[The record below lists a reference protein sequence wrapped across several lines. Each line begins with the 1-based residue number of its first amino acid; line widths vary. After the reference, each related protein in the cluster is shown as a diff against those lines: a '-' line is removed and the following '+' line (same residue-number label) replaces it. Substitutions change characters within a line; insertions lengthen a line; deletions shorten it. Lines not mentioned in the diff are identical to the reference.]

1 MGLLSARLL
10 WRTVA
15 GLLLAV
21 GALLIVLW
29 LLRPRWDETVIR
41 QSVITTIQSEAPA
54 SFYVTGVLRLAA
66 TSEVADT
73 RVLFPDL
80 LPLNLGTTRATV
92 RLPGS
97 VAYGFDVSALA
108 PANVTFR
115 EDGVIEVTLPDLR
128 VFSVE
133 PDLSAM
139 EIQTDVGWARTH
151 AGSGQT
157 ATQAAIALAQDVLRQ
172 QAESHLS
179 TSDQPRINTAT
190 ALKDVLTPVLRS
202 AGLDDPQF
210 SFRIGPHLVMQP
222 GG

>member
-1 MGLLSARLL
+1 M
-10 WRTVA
+10 
-15 GLLLAV
+15 
-21 GALLIVLW
+21 
-29 LLRPRWDETVIR
+29 
-41 QSVITTIQSEAPA
+41 
-54 SFYVTGVLRLAA
+54 LRLAA

-115 EDGVIEVTLPDLR
+115 DDGVIEVTLPDLR

-157 ATQAAIALAQDVLRQ
+157 ATRAAIILAQDVLRQ

-179 TSDQPRINTAT
+179 TSNQPRINTAT
-190 ALKDVLTPVLRS
+190 ALQDLLTPVLQS